1 MSIIYEILKESWHIY
16 LDVAIYMLF
25 GFFVAG
31 ILYVF
36 FKAEKI
42 KKHLGTGKIKPVILS
57 ALFGIPIPLC
67 SCGVVPVATGLK
79 KQGANS
85 GAALSFMIATPE
97 SGVDSIAVSWAM
109 LDPIMTV
116 IRPVAGFIT
125 AVSTGIAE
133 NFFGTDDTSSKQD
146 MIKKT
151 GGCGCAEN
159 SCAVAPQ
166 DNEKLSARLISGL
179 KYAYGELLTDIA
191 KPFIIG
197 IFIAGMITFFFPDDL
212 TLWANDH
219 NFLSMLVMLIAG
231 IPMYVCATSSTPI
244 AAALILKGLNPG
256 AALVFLLAG
265 PATNAATINI
275 VKNIF
280 NTRALVIYLSMIT
293 ICSLATGF
301 FVDWVYDFYA
311 VQASAVIGQAS
322 QIFPDHI
329 RLIAAAL
336 LAVLIARNMLSN
348 LRQRAGHAH
357 AH

>member
-1 MSIIYEILKESWHIY
+1 MSVIYQILKESWLIY

-42 KKHLGTGKIKPVILS
+42 KQYLGTSKIKPVILS

-67 SCGVVPVATGLK
+67 SCGVVPVATALK

-133 NFFGTDDTSSKQD
+133 NIFGADDTSNKQD

-151 GGCGCAEN
+151 GACDCAQG
-159 SCAVAPQ
+159 SCTVIPR
-166 DNEKLSARLISGL
+166 DGKTLPVRLINGI
-179 KYAYGELLTDIA
+179 KYGYGELLTDIA
-191 KPFIIG
+191 KPFTIG
-197 IFIAGMITFFFPDDL
+197 IFVAGLITFLFPDDL

-219 NFLSMLVMLIAG
+219 NFLSMLAMLAAG
-231 IPMYVCATSSTPI
+231 IPMYVCATASTPI

-275 VKNIF
+275 IKNIF
-280 NTRALVIYLSMIT
+280 STRVLVIYLSMIT
-293 ICSLATGF
+293 ICSLATGL
-301 FVDWVYDFYA
+301 FVDWLYAFYA
-311 VQASAVIGQAS
+311 VEASAVIGQAA
-322 QIFPDHI
+322 QIFPQHI
-329 RLIAAAL
+329 QLIAAAIL
-336 LAVLIARNMLSN
+336 TVLIVVNVIANFN
-348 LRQRAGHAH
+348 QRAVTDA
-357 AH
+357 

>member
-1 MSIIYEILKESWHIY
+1 MSVIYEILKESCNIY

-25 GFFVAG
+25 FFFVAG

-79 KQGANS
+79 KQGANN

-109 LDPIMTV
+109 LDPIMTI

-133 NFFGTDDTSSKQD
+133 NFFGTDDTLNQQGMLKE
-146 MIKKT
+146 T
-151 GGCGCAEN
+151 GCGCAEN

-166 DNEKLSARLISGL
+166 DNETLSARLISGL

-219 NFLSMLVMLIAG
+219 NFLSMMVMLIAG

-275 VKNIF
+275 IKNIF

-293 ICSLATGF
+293 ICSLAAGF
-301 FVDWVYDFYA
+301 FVDWVYDFYE

-322 QIFPDHI
+322 QIFPEHI
-329 RLIAAAL
+329 QLIAAAI
-336 LAVLIARNMLSN
+336 LAVLIAGNMLAN
-348 LRQRAGHAH
+348 LRQQAGHAH
-357 AH
+357 SN